1 MSKEHL
7 FPRIKTVGLN
17 GILVQ
22 FSNQLDEASN
32 RAALAFSDTIKMQKW
47 DCIEEVSATL
57 VSTFMR
63 FDIRRVSHDDLIKDI
78 DAVLRPKN
86 WFEAPLP
93 LGRRHFEIPCVF
105 GGEHG
110 PQFNDAA
117 DAAGLSAC
125 EALNELT
132 SVKTR
137 VMTIG
142 FAPGQPYLGQ
152 LDQHWDIPRLSNL
165 TAQVPQGALIVAI
178 RQLIIFSAPN
188 PTGWRHIG
196 QTAFA
201 CFRPDQTSPFALRS
215 GDEISLRDIS
225 ANELFK
231 IKAKDHSGNGGAHVK
246 ALT

>member
-1 MSKEHL
+1 MSKEHV

-32 RAALAFSDTIKMQKW
+32 RAALAFSATIKKQKW

-57 VSTFMR
+57 ASTFMR
-63 FDIRRVSHDDLIKDI
+63 FDIRKISHDDLMKDI
-78 DAVLRPKN
+78 YAVLRPQD

-93 LGRRHFEIPCVF
+93 AGRRHFEIPCVF

-110 PQFNDAA
+110 PQFKDAA
-117 DAAGLSAC
+117 EAAGLSPC

-132 SVKTR
+132 SVTTR

-152 LDQHWDIPRLSNL
+152 LDRHWDIPRLSSL
-165 TAQVPQGALIVAI
+165 TAQVPKGALIVAI
-178 RQLIIFSAPN
+178 RQLIIFTAPN

-196 QTAFA
+196 QTAFE
-201 CFRPDQTSPFALRS
+201 CFRPEQASPFALRS
-215 GDEISLRDIS
+215 GDEIRLRDIS
-225 ANELFK
+225 ANELSK
-231 IKAKDHSGNGGAHVK
+231 IKAKDHTGNGGATIRAV
-246 ALT
+246 T